1 MRNMLL
7 SLGTACLMFG
17 CGAPEDQGV
26 AQPEEP
32 GALSQALLQT
42 AEGSADTEKNGNE
55 CCHWRCSDGTRWWNA
70 TPVWGQCVNFA
81 QFWCASYRHGHYDDG
96 SAYWGTCY

>member
-42 AEGSADTEKNGNE
+42 AEGSADTEKNGPGCLYATTAHNTQHWDYSTGFR
-55 CCHWRCSDGTRWWNA
+55 CCAD
-70 TPVWGQCVNFA
+70 P
-81 QFWCASYRHGHYDDG
+81 
-96 SAYWGTCY
+96 